1 MFECRDYPIPIK
13 FRCDGVKQCVP
24 DGLDEIDC
32 PTTTT
37 VSPKL
42 FQCRDYQI
50 PVHFKC
56 DGTKQCVPDGSDEI
70 NCPQTT
76 VATTTVATPPGK
88 LEKALFQ

>member
-1 MFECRDYPIPIK
+1 MFECQDYPIPIK
-13 FRCDGVKQCVP
+13 FKCDGVKHCVP

-37 VSPKL
+37 

-50 PVHFKC
+50 PLHFKC
-56 DGTKQCVPDGSDEI
+56 DGTEQCPDGLDEI
-70 NCPQTT
+70 NCPETT

-88 LEKALFQ
+88 LEQHFFSDF